1 MQSGVRTLKLTY
13 GDYLHLPEDGKRHEL
28 IDGDHYVT
36 PSPTPRHQLVLAN
49 LGGILYA
56 YLREHPLGR
65 IYPAPLDVVLSD
77 SDVVQPDLLFL
88 AGERGDLVTERN
100 LQGAPDLVIE
110 VLSESTRRTDEI
122 TKRHLYERHGVRE
135 YWVIDPV
142 LETVKI
148 YRLTGEGFRRE
159 AELSTEAHDRLSTPL
174 LPGLSVPLD
183 EIFR

>member
-13 GDYLHLPEDGKRHEL
+13 EDYLHLPEDGKRHEL
-28 IDGDHYVT
+28 IDGDHCVT

-49 LGGILYA
+49 LVGMLHA

-77 SDVVQPDLLFL
+77 TDVVQPDLLFL
-88 AGERGDLVTERN
+88 AGGRQDLVTEKN
-100 LQGAPDLVIE
+100 LRGAPDFVVE
-110 VLSESTRRTDEI
+110 VLSDSTRRTDEI

-135 YWVIDPV
+135 YWIIDPV
-142 LETVKI
+142 LETVKV
-148 YRLTGEGFRRE
+148 YRLTEDGFRRE
-159 AELSTEAHDRLSTPL
+159 AELSTEAGDRLTTPL
-174 LPGLSVPLD
+174 LPGLSVALD